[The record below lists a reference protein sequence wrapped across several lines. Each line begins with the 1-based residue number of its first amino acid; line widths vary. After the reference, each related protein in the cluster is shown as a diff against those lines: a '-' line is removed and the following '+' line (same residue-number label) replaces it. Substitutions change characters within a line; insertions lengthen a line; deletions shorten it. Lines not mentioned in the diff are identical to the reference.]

1 MKQKIFI
8 LFVACILLASVIT
21 PVTVQAQGVA
31 TPQPQTPT
39 TQTQQSQ
46 EGFIGLPLC
55 QPGVYLQTPIDC
67 LLMGPSQKLTDLARK
82 GLTLPLKPLPAV
94 KPDPALVLL
103 SKKFAKLN
111 LAVGDQAAYYPNL
124 QSAEDGIG
132 WLRKLPPGQLQY
144 VSYINAADVNG
155 HHFVQSDTKEWVR
168 ASPTRY
174 SSFQGL
180 LFTRQPSNDF
190 GWIVDDTNPRIDH
203 SSSAKAL
210 PIKLTRETVVQ
221 VYDKVDAEGTAW
233 YMIGLG
239 QWVEQRY
246 IRVVDISEQT
256 PKGVDNNRWIEVN
269 LDQQILTVH
278 DQGNIVFATLIATG
292 MQPFYTKPGLFK
304 ITVKKEFET
313 MTGAFETGKA
323 DYYYLQDVPW
333 TMYFDQKRALHG
345 AYWRLMFGY
354 PVSHGCVNISI
365 GDSHWLFD
373 WAKVNDWVYVW
384 DPSGKTPTDPKFYG
398 AGGA

>member
-1 MKQKIFI
+1 M
-8 LFVACILLASVIT
+8 
-21 PVTVQAQGVA
+21 
-31 TPQPQTPT
+31 
-39 TQTQQSQ
+39 
-46 EGFIGLPLC
+46 
-55 QPGVYLQTPIDC
+55 
-67 LLMGPSQKLTDLARK
+67 
-82 GLTLPLKPLPAV
+82 
-94 KPDPALVLL
+94 
-103 SKKFAKLN
+103 
-111 LAVGDQAAYYPNL
+111 
-124 QSAEDGIG
+124 
-132 WLRKLPPGQLQY
+132 
-144 VSYINAADVNG
+144 
-155 HHFVQSDTKEWVR
+155 QSDTKEWVR

-210 PIKLTRETVVQ
+210 PVKLTRETVVQ

-323 DYYYLQDVPW
+323 DFYYLQDVPW

-345 AYWRLMFGY
+345 AYWRAMFGY
-354 PVSHGCVNISI
+354 PQSHGCVNISI

>member
-345 AYWRLMFGY
+345 AYWRAMFGY
-354 PVSHGCVNISI
+354 PQSHGCVNISI